1 MKVMMT
7 NVGNVDRL
15 GLDRY
20 QNFGLG
26 TISASGTNTNQYLRQ
41 NKQPWV
47 TNGVKLQMKQTCN
60 NTSPHF
66 YIHIFHHLGNHF

>member
-20 QNFGLG
+20 QNFGFG
-26 TISASGTNTNQYLRQ
+26 TISASGTNT
-41 NKQPWV
+41 KSIP
-47 TNGVKLQMKQTCN
+47 
-60 NTSPHF
+60 
-66 YIHIFHHLGNHF
+66 

>member
-1 MKVMMT
+1 MRSAHRNCATAGQEHVRVAVDFIDWRENMKVMMT

-26 TISASGTNTNQYLRQ
+26 TISASGTNTNQYLRAE
-41 NKQPWV
+41 
-47 TNGVKLQMKQTCN
+47 QTA
-60 NTSPHF
+60 
-66 YIHIFHHLGNHF
+66 LGD